1 MPFLWLNG
9 SKAAQS
15 WKETKTKN
23 NTKKPSENGMKRRWK
38 GVTTLTK
45 ATWKQNIKKWQVAQ
59 KCCTAQHMTWTLNAP
74 DDQDHPRGYLTR
86 LLSNSAANRHRSNRP
101 LRATVRPCRDLKM
114 QWADCPQNWWKL
126 AHAVPC
132 LSDLLIK
139 DQIWEAGCFIFFLNQ
154 WSHGYKRKIWQTEK
168 KRYC

>member
-1 MPFLWLNG
+1 MVQKKFHKKP
-9 SKAAQS
+9 
-15 WKETKTKN
+15 KN
-23 NTKKPSENGMKRRWK
+23 NTKKLLWKCLATGTGWK

-45 ATWKQNIKKWQVAQ
+45 SGYLEAKYKKWQVAQ
-59 KCCTAQHMTWTLNAP
+59 KCCTALYFTHHMTWTLNAP

-101 LRATVRPCRDLKM
+101 LCATVRPCRDLKM

-139 DQIWEAGCFIFFLNQ
+139 DHIWEAGCLIFFLNQ